1 MEKGERCADL
11 PEECWELIFNRLH
24 HHSHLESPSLVCKRF
39 LSLTNRLRHR
49 LSVVD
54 PTILLH
60 GTVSILI
67 HRFQN
72 LKFIDLSQLHGDL
85 NPIVI
90 EIARSS
96 LSNLETLDISSKVI
110 LPTLGLKELGLR
122 KKNLKVLRCANL
134 QILRD
139 SDLLV
144 IGNSLPGL
152 EELDISYPTNN
163 YDPDF
168 RYTNILPTSC
178 EGNVTDCGIEALWTN
193 LRNLRKLAIS
203 GNEFITDRSLVALS
217 LNCLFLREIEVFE
230 CSLITHK
237 GIQFMLQNSPAL
249 SVLQLSEIYIPPA
262 SSLCVDSLLL
272 GRDLSTLDFYASTIP
287 DEYLC
292 AIAKARIP
300 LKRFTLSGCSQFTF
314 SGISLLLCTYQSLEY
329 LSLINVPFL
338 TDRLMSDLSQ
348 YLHSL
353 AAIKLCSCY
362 RLTSLTFF
370 TLAKCCPLLHHI
382 EMGTTSIGQ
391 HDCLMVM
398 EIVNNPEIKSLIL
411 ERNSYLSD
419 ECLKKIV
426 SVSPNLELLD
436 LCSCQG
442 ISGGGITEIMK
453 SCVKIKHLRI
463 NECGAIKDLGTG
475 VGLNKLEILDAARSG
490 LNDAGLLTIG
500 KRCFG
505 LLKLDLAGCE
515 AVATRG
521 VEEVV
526 RNCERLREINLD
538 GCCNVNALISDW
550 MVFARPSLKKIVPP
564 IYDLTTENQRKLLLR
579 HGCLVSKH

>member
-1 MEKGERCADL
+1 MEEKGECCADL
-11 PEECWELIFNRLH
+11 PEECWELIFNRLR

-49 LSVVD
+49 LNVVD

-85 NPIVI
+85 DPIVI

-96 LSNLETLDISSKVI
+96 LSNLETLDISSKVF

-168 RYTNILPTSC
+168 GRYTDILPPSC
-178 EGNVTDCGIEALWTN
+178 EGNVTDSGIEALWSN

-203 GNEFITDRSLVALS
+203 GNEFVTDRSLVALS
-217 LNCLFLREIEVFE
+217 LNCLFLREIQVFE

-237 GIQFMLQNSPAL
+237 GVQFMLRNSPAL

-272 GRDLSTLDFYASTIP
+272 GRALSTLDFYASTIP
-287 DEYLC
+287 DDYLC

-300 LKRFTLSGCSQFTF
+300 LKRFTLSDCSRFTF
-314 SGISLLLCTYQSLEY
+314 SGISSLLCTYQSLEY
-329 LSLINVPFL
+329 LSLINVRFL

-353 AAIKLCSCY
+353 AAIKLHLCY
-362 RLTSLTFF
+362 QLTSSTFF
-370 TLAKCCPLLHHI
+370 TLAKSCPSLHDI

-391 HDCLMVM
+391 GDCLM

-419 ECLKKIV
+419 ECLKKIA
-426 SVSPNLELLD
+426 SISPNLELLD
-436 LCSCQG
+436 VCSCPG
-442 ISGGGITEIMK
+442 ISGGGIAEILK

-463 NECGAIKDLGTG
+463 NECRGIKDLGTG

-505 LLKLDLAGCE
+505 LLKLDLADCE

-538 GCCNVNALISDW
+538 RCCNVNALMSDW

-564 IYDLTTENQRKLLLR
+564 IYDVTTENQRKLLLR
-579 HGCLVSKH
+579 HGCLVSKR